1 MILLAYMKYVLRLE
15 FSGSYAEMLP
25 ALFLGSMIGVTMG
38 MFITS
43 IGKMGEGMKVG
54 VMVGVSMAMSF
65 CAGLMNADIKNI
77 IDRSAPLLNRIN
89 PAALISDALYC
100 INVYDAPARYAQ
112 DILILGVMCVLL
124 TGGTYLIIRRERYG
138 SI

>member
-1 MILLAYMKYVLRLE
+1 
-15 FSGSYAEMLP
+15 MLP

-124 TGGTYLIIRRERYG
+124 TAGTYLIIRRERYG

>member
-1 MILLAYMKYVLRLE
+1 MMILLAYMKYVLRLE

-100 INVYDAPARYAQ
+100 INNIQADHGLRKAAKQAIKNV
-112 DILILGVMCVLL
+112 LGEDTVRSIRS
-124 TGGTYLIIRRERYG
+124 IIKK
-138 SI
+138 

>member
-1 MILLAYMKYVLRLE
+1 
-15 FSGSYAEMLP
+15 
-25 ALFLGSMIGVTMG
+25 
-38 MFITS
+38 
-43 IGKMGEGMKVG
+43 MKVG

-124 TGGTYLIIRRERYG
+124 TAGTYLIIRRERYG